1 MKTLTMTLLT
11 LFLLSQRVLAES
23 IGFSGTVDAQ
33 SKVLDNKGVEFTP
46 TTCEFSISASDQR
59 YPGSYEE
66 FVAVSFDDQNGHQSG
81 FGITYYV
88 NQQQVLPVFEFSKGN
103 SEITLNREID
113 NGNILNYSG
122 GHLKISRRTVAK
134 SIDTGKSVSI
144 GGWIGG
150 NVVIATQM
158 DYSTLTFSNQIL
170 TLKTIRYSALDP
182 IGVTGRVVQ
191 KVSCAMQNH

>member
-1 MKTLTMTLLT
+1 MKTLTLTLMA
-11 LFLLSQRVLAES
+11 LFLLSQPVLAES
-23 IGFSGTVDAQ
+23 IGFSGTVDTQ
-33 SKVLDNKGVEFTP
+33 SKALDNKGVEFTP
-46 TTCEFSISASDQR
+46 TTCALSISAGDER

-66 FVAVSFDDQNGHQSG
+66 FVALSFDDQNGHHSG

-113 NGNILNYSG
+113 NGNFLNYSD

-134 SIDTGKSVSI
+134 SFDTGKSVSI

-158 DYSTLTFSNQIL
+158 DYSTFTFSNQTL
-170 TLKTIRYSALDP
+170 TLKTVRYSALDP
-182 IGVTGRVVQ
+182 IAITGRVVQ
-191 KVSCAMQNH
+191 KLSCTMQNH